1 MRIWYD
7 ACTGKHLRYGVAIAN
22 RLRGLGHEVTITT
35 RKHPDTI
42 PMMKFLD
49 EQALVVGSYDPES
62 LLSRLKE
69 GTQRQLSFCRIFG
82 QESPDL
88 AISHGSADQCRVAFG
103 LGIPVISTVDTPYA
117 EAVHRLTLPLSN
129 YIVAS
134 RSIPKRILER
144 YNVAAE
150 IIDFDSVD
158 EVAWIKDEKPRA
170 HYDFGHPL
178 IVVRPI
184 EEGAAYTKEKLDL
197 SDLANRLTALGNVVY
212 LSRYDRK
219 TIKDL
224 IVPRSFVDSTSLVA
238 QADLFVGFGGTIT
251 REAALQG
258 TPAIIIDMFPGQY
271 VNNCLVKKGFPI
283 FRTKKSGA
291 LTLARKLVNKKRN
304 VKHLLDKLENPVDTI
319 ATIVQNNRTETRL
332 NP

>member
-1 MRIWYD
+1 M
-7 ACTGKHLRYGVAIAN
+7 V
-22 RLRGLGHEVTITT
+22 
-35 RKHPDTI
+35 
-42 PMMKFLD
+42 KFLN
-49 EQALVVGSYDPES
+49 EQAVVVGSYNPES

-69 GTQRQLSFCRIFG
+69 GTQRQLSFCRIFS
-82 QESPDL
+82 QEQPDL

-150 IIDFDSVD
+150 IVDFDSVD

-197 SDLANRLTALGNVVY
+197 SDLANRLTTLGNVVY

-219 TIKDL
+219 RIKNL
-224 IVPRSFVDSTSLVA
+224 IVPKGFVDSTNLVA
-238 QADLFVGFGGTIT
+238 HSDLFVGFGGTIT

-258 TPAIIIDMFPGQY
+258 APAIIIDMFPGQY
-271 VNNCLVKKGFPI
+271 VNNYLVKKGFPI

-291 LTLARKLVNKKRN
+291 FRLAEKLLNKKYDVR
-304 VKHLLDKLENPVDTI
+304 HLLNKLENPVDTI
-319 ATIVQNNRTETRL
+319 ATIVQSKCKGARP